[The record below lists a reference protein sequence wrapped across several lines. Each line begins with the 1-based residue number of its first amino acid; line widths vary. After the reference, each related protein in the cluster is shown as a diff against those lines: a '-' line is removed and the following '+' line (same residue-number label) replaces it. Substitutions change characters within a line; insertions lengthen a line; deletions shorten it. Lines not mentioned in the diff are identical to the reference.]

1 LASKKIIVVG
11 GGAAGMMA
19 AGQAALSGAEVI
31 LMEKMRQLG
40 RKLTISG
47 KGRCNITNT
56 APQADFIEAFSP
68 NGQFLR
74 QAFAQFFS
82 ADLISFFRQLGVETV
97 SERGGRVFPASSDAL
112 EIVQTLTKF
121 IKNAGVKILLNSV
134 VRELMV
140 KNFLVIGVKALIDRS
155 SKDSQQMEKKM
166 DFWADAV
173 IITTGGLSYPKTG
186 STGDGYQLAQSVGH
200 KIIPLRPALVPLVT
214 AGDTETRLAGLTLRN
229 VQIKIFF
236 DGKKANEAFG
246 EMTFTDFGISGP
258 IILSVS
264 RSCVD
269 ALNSKKHVLMSID
282 LKPALD
288 EQKLDKRLL
297 RDLEQFSRLTMNKIL
312 KNLLPQK
319 LIPVCL
325 QLTNIPTQKLGYEIT
340 AKERKKLRNWLK
352 EFSLEITGYRPF
364 AEAIITAGG
373 VSTREINPRTMES
386 RLIKNL
392 YFAGEILDIDANT
405 GGYNLQAAFSTGWVA
420 GRSAAT

>member
-1 LASKKIIVVG
+1 
-11 GGAAGMMA
+11 
-19 AGQAALSGAEVI
+19 
-31 LMEKMRQLG
+31 
-40 RKLTISG
+40 
-47 KGRCNITNT
+47 
-56 APQADFIEAFSP
+56 
-68 NGQFLR
+68 
-74 QAFAQFFS
+74 
-82 ADLISFFRQLGVETV
+82 
-97 SERGGRVFPASSDAL
+97 
-112 EIVQTLTKF
+112 
-121 IKNAGVKILLNSV
+121 
-134 VRELMV
+134 
-140 KNFLVIGVKALIDRS
+140 
-155 SKDSQQMEKKM
+155 
-166 DFWADAV
+166 
-173 IITTGGLSYPKTG
+173 
-186 STGDGYQLAQSVGH
+186 
-200 KIIPLRPALVPLVT
+200 
-214 AGDTETRLAGLTLRN
+214 
-229 VQIKIFF
+229 
-236 DGKKANEAFG
+236 
-246 EMTFTDFGISGP
+246 
-258 IILSVS
+258 
-264 RSCVD
+264 VD
-269 ALNSKKHVLMSID
+269 ALNLKKHVLMSID

-297 RDLEQFSRLTMNKIL
+297 RDLEQFSRLPMNKIL